1 MRTIYDAKLLLVD
14 DTPELLNLLC
24 EHLRAA
30 GISPLRRRK
39 TVLRP
44 VRPSND
50 SGPN

>member
-30 GISPLRRRK
+30 GYQSIATGK
-39 TVLRP
+39 TVLRQ
-44 VRPSND
+44 
-50 SGPN
+50 